1 MWSNKLSKY
10 ANMSAPDRAIR
21 IGIGGLLVYFGLI
34 AQSLSDNTL
43 INIAAGV
50 FGITNVIASIACVCP
65 GYLAFSFSTIT
76 RTRKKTAGEKN
87 PQHKADA
94 GNRYVSLKLML
105 SVVIP
110 VVIVLSAFTYLIVD
124 LSREL
129 HRNYQ
134 HDQAKAA
141 AKIGLHL
148 ATMNRH
154 GDHMGVHHDREFLDS
169 LSSNITALVFHSSD
183 GTIMPTRFD
192 IIPSDLDP
200 NELLNIPRQS
210 AVSSEPQQPASELV
224 RFTEHSHSRDLIAS
238 SFVRANGNIT
248 GWDNAAASRV
258 AFICVLA
265 LWICGWA
272 TYYIVRKFTRTTTHS
287 INLLKHRS
295 THDQLTGLLNRT
307 GLLEKL
313 QQHIDTRESASFAL
327 VLVDLADFRYFN
339 DTLGNQFGD
348 NILKQVASHLKN
360 KFDNGQYLARINGD
374 VFSIA
379 CPEKADAQSALELAR
394 EIKNTVEHI
403 ITVKEIEIDLRSN
416 LGVSVYP
423 EQTQDI
429 DDMLRLAGIALNEAK
444 VSRAGLSLYQADK
457 DSHSIRKLSLLSGLR
472 RAIEHDQLSLVYQPK
487 VDISSG
493 TLSGVEALVRWS
505 HPVYDNI
512 SPLEFIGWAERTGLI
527 DDLTHWVLNKA
538 DLQAGAWTDQ
548 GYRIPIAVNLSPANL
563 QNEHLPQL
571 VESLVSQGH
580 LGGGLLELELTENAV
595 MNDPERALQTMNR
608 LTELGVRIAIDDFG
622 TGLAS
627 FSYLHKFPVS
637 NLKIDRAFVS
647 DSEKNPRDEVLLRS
661 MVELGHNLEC
671 VVTAEGVEDEATLD
685 LLRKMRCDYAQGY
698 HLCKPTTADGIDN
711 WLKETSTSISMVL
724 PDTLPKAA

>member
-1 MWSNKLSKY
+1 
-10 ANMSAPDRAIR
+10 
-21 IGIGGLLVYFGLI
+21 
-34 AQSLSDNTL
+34 
-43 INIAAGV
+43 
-50 FGITNVIASIACVCP
+50 
-65 GYLAFSFSTIT
+65 
-76 RTRKKTAGEKN
+76 
-87 PQHKADA
+87 
-94 GNRYVSLKLML
+94 ML
-105 SVVIP
+105 SVVVP
-110 VVIVLSAFTYLIVD
+110 VVIVLSAFTYLMID

-129 HRNYQ
+129 QRNYQ
-134 HDQAKAA
+134 QDQAKAA

-169 LSSNITALVFHSSD
+169 LSSNITALVFHTSD
-183 GTIMPTRFD
+183 GTVLTSDFD
-192 IIPSDLDP
+192 IIPPDLDAT
-200 NELLNIPRQS
+200 ELLNIPRQS
-210 AVSSEPQQPASELV
+210 ALASEDEKPESDLV
-224 RFTEHSHSRDLIAS
+224 RFTEHSHSRDLIVS
-238 SFVRANGNIT
+238 SFVRTDGNIAS
-248 GWDNAAASRV
+248 WDNPATSRV
-258 AFICVLA
+258 AFICLLA

-272 TYYIVRKFTRTTTHS
+272 TYYIVRKFTRATTHS

-295 THDQLTGLLNRT
+295 THDQLTGLLNRN
-307 GLLEKL
+307 GLLEQL
-313 QQHIDTRESASFAL
+313 QQHTDTNQNASFAL

-348 NILKQVASHLKN
+348 NILRQVAGHLKN
-360 KFDNGQYLARINGD
+360 KFNNGQYLARINGD

-379 CPEKADAQSALELAR
+379 CPEKTNSHSALELAR
-394 EIKNTVEHI
+394 DIKDTVEHV
-403 ITVKEIEIDLRSN
+403 ITVKDIEIDLRSN

-423 EQTQDI
+423 EQSQDI

-444 VSRAGLSLYQADK
+444 VSRSGLNLYQSDK

-487 VDISSG
+487 LDISSG

-512 SPLEFIGWAERTGLI
+512 SPLEFVGWAERTGLI

-538 DLQAGAWTDQ
+538 DLQAGVWTGQ

-563 QNEHLPQL
+563 QNENLPRL
-571 VESLVSQGH
+571 VESLVCHGH

-595 MNDPERALQTMNR
+595 MKDPEKALKTMQQ
-608 LTELGVRIAIDDFG
+608 LTDLGVRIAIDDFG

-671 VVTAEGVEDEATLD
+671 VVTAEGVEDEATLN
-685 LLRKMRCDYAQGY
+685 LLRKLRCDYAQGY

-711 WLKETSTSISMVL
+711 WLKETSTSISIVL